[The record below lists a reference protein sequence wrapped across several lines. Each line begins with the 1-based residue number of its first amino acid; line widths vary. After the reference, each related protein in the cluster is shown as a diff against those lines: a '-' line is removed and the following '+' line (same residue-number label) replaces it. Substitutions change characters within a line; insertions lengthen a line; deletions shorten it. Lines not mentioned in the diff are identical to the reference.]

1 MWSLWA
7 NGQQGEVQDVLQKA
21 PHLEKLVDMYAGEN
35 RMTAREQSQR
45 LQSVA
50 DTMPDHVAPEIKD
63 FMQRAMLTLQVF
75 VSPKPPSL
83 SQIRAWK
90 CIPTILLGKPK

>member
-7 NGQQGEVQDVLQKA
+7 NVQQGEVQDVLQKA

-75 VSPKPPSL
+75 VSPKPSSL
-83 SQIRAWK
+83 PQIRAW
-90 CIPTILLGKPK
+90 